1 MKLYY
6 EARSKTSL
14 IRRTPVIIRLDGKAF
29 HTFTKGFV
37 KPFDECMSKAMQETM
52 KYLCENIQGCVLGY
66 TQSDKLL
73 AYRQRNSDFC
83 RGRKELYREIDMMLI
98 GQLIEILKQYD
109 SDREVMI
116 HTLKGEKVEV
126 NGYFIPK
133 NLDESIFYLTDLD
146 VIPRN

>member
-1 MKLYY
+1 MY
-6 EARSKTSL
+6 
-14 IRRTPVIIRLDGKAF
+14 
-29 HTFTKGFV
+29 
-37 KPFDECMSKAMQETM
+37 
-52 KYLCENIQGCVLGY
+52 CVLFERNIVK
-66 TQSDKLL
+66 KL
-73 AYRQRNSDFC
+73 
-83 RGRKELYREIDMMLI
+83 ELVPIIREIDMMLI

-116 HTLKGEKVEV
+116 HTLKGENVEV

>member
-1 MKLYY
+1 MKEFDFNVNITETQIIEYAVSV
-6 EARSKTSL
+6 EAESL
-14 IRRTPVIIRLDGKAF
+14 EEAKQKAQ
-29 HTFTKGFV
+29 
-37 KPFDECMSKAMQETM
+37 D
-52 KYLCENIQGCVLGY
+52 
-66 TQSDKLL
+66 
-73 AYRQRNSDFC
+73 
-83 RGRKELYREIDMMLI
+83 KELYREIDMMLI

-116 HTLKGEKVEV
+116 HTLKGENVEV